1 MYVISGMEYDM
12 LVGVG
17 VNVVANLMLEV
28 DEIRVATEV
37 RLGFVG
43 VGTTTELVKDNQL
56 FEEVLV

>member
-1 MYVISGMEYDM
+1 M

-17 VNVVANLMLEV
+17 VNVVANLILEV

-37 RLGFVG
+37 RLRFVG
-43 VGTTTELVKDNQL
+43 VGAIIELVKDNQL

>member
-1 MYVISGMEYDM
+1 MYVISGIEYDM

-17 VNVVANLMLEV
+17 VNVVANLILEV

-37 RLGFVG
+37 RLRFVG
-43 VGTTTELVKDNQL
+43 VGAIIELVKDNQL